1 MAKSSHFRQSYKHTA
16 SSFWHMSSIPEANRI
31 TRVLSYLFVQ
41 VMVSF
46 PTPLFSHYQEQFY
59 KTLLIIG
66 ADRPSVKL
74 QLIPRKLYRIAI

>member
-31 TRVLSYLFVQ
+31 TRVLSYFFVQ

-59 KTLLIIG
+59 KTLLITG
-66 ADRPSVKL
+66 ADRPSCKTTAYS
-74 QLIPRKLYRIAI
+74 QKAI